1 MSTNGFPAVR
11 ERRLIVNA
19 DDFGLSAGVNRGI
32 MEAHHSGIVSST
44 SLMVRWPSAASA
56 AKSAQSAPSLG
67 VGLHVDLGEW
77 YYDDGN
83 WLPRY
88 QVVDVA
94 DADLVRIE
102 VEAQAERFFRL
113 MGRSPTHLDSH
124 QHVHRDP
131 IVRRALVALGA
142 RLGVPVRSLIEGVS
156 YCGDFYGQDGR
167 GYPMPDAITSES
179 LIRIIDSLPDGS
191 TELACHAGYGE
202 GLKTTYADERELEV
216 RALCDPTVRAAVDAA
231 GVELISFASLSLD
244 RGSEHP
250 STTPQSD

>member
-1 MSTNGFPAVR
+1 MSMKTPPAPI

-19 DDFGLSAGVNRGI
+19 DDFGLSEGVNRGI
-32 MEAHHSGIVSST
+32 IEAYQCGIVSSA
-44 SLMVRWPSAASA
+44 SLMVRWPSSVAA
-56 AKSAQSAPSLG
+56 AKSAESTPSLG

-88 QVVDVA
+88 EVVDVA
-94 DADLVRIE
+94 DAGLVRIE

-113 MGRSPTHLDSH
+113 MGLPPTHLDSH

-131 IVRRALVALGA
+131 VVRGVLVAIGD
-142 RLGVPVRSLIEGVS
+142 RLGVPVRMLTEGVS

-167 GYPMPDAITSES
+167 GYPVPDAISATS
-179 LIRIIDSLPDGS
+179 LIRIIDSLPEGS

-202 GLKTTYADERELEV
+202 GLNTTYAHERELEV
-216 RALCDPTVRAAVDAA
+216 RALCDPTVRAAVEAA
-231 GVELISFASLSLD
+231 GVELISFASLRRD
-244 RGSEHP
+244 PAPDDAFTTVHSE
-250 STTPQSD
+250 